1 MFDNEYLACSIAT
14 PMQVVNNL
22 APRTTQIIPLELIAA
37 AGLLVTFGDRLRGQE
52 VIFFI
57 DNQTVCSCL
66 TKGVCRSRDI
76 QHLSTAWHILC
87 QHLGCRIWI
96 EWVQSEANPAD
107 ILSRHHRSEKEVLD
121 MFDESQTHYEPM
133 KLPAWADQ
141 KRYDSIQKI
150 IAEL

>member
-1 MFDNEYLACSIAT
+1 MAT
-14 PMQVVNNL
+14 PMRIVNSL
-22 APRTTQIIPLELIAA
+22 APRDTQIIPLELIAA
-37 AGLLVTFGDRLRGQE
+37 AGLLVTYGERLRGQE

-66 TKGVCRSRDI
+66 TKGVSRSRDI

-87 QHLGCRIWI
+87 QHTGCRVWI
-96 EWVQSEANPAD
+96 EWVPSAANPAD
-107 ILSRHHRSEKEVLD
+107 ILSRQHRSEKEVLS
-121 MFDESQTHYEPM
+121 MFDESQVHYEPM
-133 KLPAWADQ
+133 VLPPWADQ